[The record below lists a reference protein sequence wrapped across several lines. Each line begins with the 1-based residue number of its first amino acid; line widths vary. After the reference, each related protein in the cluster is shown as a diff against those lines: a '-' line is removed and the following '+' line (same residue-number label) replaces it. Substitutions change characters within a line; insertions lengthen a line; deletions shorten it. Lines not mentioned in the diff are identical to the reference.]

1 MTATFAEHCVTAMP
15 TLVGMQHIC
24 TRVSLSRSNKEN
36 DMQRDERKITMS
48 KRKTRLALEA
58 ALEFVER
65 SQAYILAAN
74 GKMFEASVF
83 SMSTD
88 LDRAMIERIQN
99 AMKMVETAADT
110 TKVSAQVVRGAFDD
124 LLTNGDKPRV

>member
-1 MTATFAEHCVTAMP
+1 
-15 TLVGMQHIC
+15 
-24 TRVSLSRSNKEN
+24 
-36 DMQRDERKITMS
+36 MQRDERKITMS

-99 AMKMVETAADT
+99 AMKMVQTAADT

-124 LLTNGDKPRV
+124 LLTNGDKPRA